1 MSTWATVLVGA
12 ASAFAVKYLGYLVPA
27 RWLAGGRT
35 TAVTTLIPAALLSAL
50 VAVQTFTGTGGRL
63 TIDARAIGLGL
74 AAALYWKRVNF
85 LVVIVAA
92 GAVVAAARAL
102 GMP

>member
-1 MSTWATVLVGA
+1 M
-12 ASAFAVKYLGYLVPA
+12 
-27 RWLAGGRT
+27 
-35 TAVTTLIPAALLSAL
+35 IPAALLSAL

-85 LVVIVAA
+85 LVVIIAA